1 MKKLM
6 GVFLSVGLAF
16 GIAACKQDE
25 TKSTTKT
32 ETKSEA
38 KPTGSEVKTDTKTET
53 KPGDKPAAPASGTAP
68 ASGDKAAAAPAA
80 GGDIGVAE
88 CDDYIKKMNDC
99 AGKMQPEAAGPM
111 KESMATMK
119 KAWKDAASTPEGK
132 TALASGCKQ
141 ALDAAK
147 SAYASMGC
155 TF

>member
-6 GVFLSVGLAF
+6 GVMMAF
-16 GIAACKQDE
+16 GLMLGAAACNKDE
-25 TKSTTKT
+25 G
-32 ETKSEA
+32 A
-38 KPTGSEVKTDTKTET
+38 KPADKAAAPAKTDTAAKPADT
-53 KPGDKPAAPASGTAP
+53 KPADTKPADKPA
-68 ASGDKAAAAPAA
+68 DKPMAAPAA

-88 CDDYIKKMNDC
+88 CDEYIKKMSDC

-111 KESMATMK
+111 KESMETMK

>member
-6 GVFLSVGLAF
+6 GVMMAF
-16 GIAACKQDE
+16 GLILGAAACNKDE
-25 TKSTTKT
+25 AAKPADKGATTTTTTTTKT
-32 ETKSEA
+32 EAA
-38 KPTGSEVKTDTKTET
+38 KPAE
-53 KPGDKPAAPASGTAP
+53 KPADKPAT
-68 ASGDKAAAAPAA
+68 AAPA

-88 CDDYIKKMNDC
+88 CDDYIKKMSDC

-111 KESMATMK
+111 KESMETMK

-155 TF
+155 SF

>member
-6 GVFLSVGLAF
+6 GAFLSVGLAF
-16 GIAACKQDE
+16 GIAACNKDE
-25 TKSTTKT
+25 KTTTKT
-32 ETKSEA
+32 ETKTEA
-38 KPTGSEVKTDTKTET
+38 KPTGTEVKTDTKTET
-53 KPGDKPAAPASGTAP
+53 KPGDKPAGSATAPGTAP
-68 ASGDKAAAAPAA
+68 AGDKAAPAA

-111 KESMATMK
+111 KESMATMQ
-119 KAWKDAASTPEGK
+119 KAWKDAAATPEGK

-155 TF
+155 SF

>member
-1 MKKLM
+1 MKKIM
-6 GVFLSVGLAF
+6 GVMMAFGLALGAF
-16 GIAACKQDE
+16 ACNKD
-25 TKSTTKT
+25 K
-32 ETKSEA
+32 EA
-38 KPTGSEVKTDTKTET
+38 T
-53 KPGDKPAAPASGTAP
+53 PAAPAAGDKKPADTAAKP
-68 ASGDKAAAAPAA
+68 ADTAAKPADKPADKAAAAPAA

-88 CDDYIKKMNDC
+88 CDDYIKKMSDC
-99 AGKMQPEAAGPM
+99 SSKMQPEAAGPM
-111 KESMATMK
+111 KESMETMK

>member
-1 MKKLM
+1 MKKIM
-6 GVFLSVGLAF
+6 GVMMAFGLALGAF
-16 GIAACKQDE
+16 ACNKD
-25 TKSTTKT
+25 K
-32 ETKSEA
+32 EA
-38 KPTGSEVKTDTKTET
+38 T
-53 KPGDKPAAPASGTAP
+53 PAAPAA
-68 ASGDKAAAAPAA
+68 GDKKPADTAAKPADKPADTAAKPADKPADKAAAPAA

-88 CDDYIKKMNDC
+88 CDDYIKKMSDC
-99 AGKMQPEAAGPM
+99 SAKMQPEAAGPM
-111 KESMATMK
+111 KESMETMK

>member
-1 MKKLM
+1 MKKIM
-6 GVFLSVGLAF
+6 GVMMAIGLAM
-16 GIAACKQDE
+16 GVSACNKDKDAA
-25 TKSTTKT
+25 
-32 ETKSEA
+32 
-38 KPTGSEVKTDTKTET
+38 
-53 KPGDKPAAPASGTAP
+53 PAAPAA
-68 ASGDKAAAAPAA
+68 GDKAKPADTAAKPADTAAKPADTAAKPADTAAKPAAA

-111 KESMATMK
+111 KDSMATMQ

>member
-1 MKKLM
+1 MKKLL
-6 GVFLSVGLAF
+6 GVMMALGLAI
-16 GIAACKQDE
+16 GVSACDKKD
-25 TKSTTKT
+25 TATTTTKT
-32 ETKSEA
+32 ETKATDTAAA
-38 KPTGSEVKTDTKTET
+38 KPADPAA
-53 KPGDKPAAPASGTAP
+53 KPADKPA
-68 ASGDKAAAAPAA
+68 DKPAAAPAA

-99 AGKMQPEAAGPM
+99 SGKMQPEAAGPM
-111 KESMATMK
+111 KESMETMK
-119 KAWKDAASTPEGK
+119 KAWRDAASTPEGK

>member
-6 GVFLSVGLAF
+6 GVMMAFGLAL
-16 GIAACKQDE
+16 GAAACNKD
-25 TKSTTKT
+25 KT
-32 ETKSEA
+32 ETPTTTTPAKTEA
-38 KPTGSEVKTDTKTET
+38 KPEA
-53 KPGDKPAAPASGTAP
+53 KPAGGDMKAPDKKPEDKP
-68 ASGDKAAAAPAA
+68 AAAAPAA

-88 CDDYIKKMNDC
+88 CDDYIKKMTDC

-111 KESMATMK
+111 KESMETMK